1 MKFMEQYEKAKAD
14 GYSIAALAVADA
26 ALALTDYEGD
36 DFEHL
41 CMLEKEAYI
50 ESDVDV
56 NANDCEMAVQCCH
69 LNFGHWD
76 FSAKQALRWWWS
88 NQWAH

>member
-1 MKFMEQYEKAKAD
+1 MTFVEQYEKAKAD

-36 DFEHL
+36 DFERL
-41 CMLEKEAYI
+41 CTLAKEAYV

-56 NANDCEMAVQCCH
+56 STNDCVMAVKCYHIQ
-69 LNFGHWD
+69 FGHWN
-76 FSAKQALRWWWS
+76 FSAKQALRWWWD